1 MSLELFCSYHER
13 VSSNVE
19 YIDKTNYKH
28 NAMNSVLRRI
38 PRLHHTA
45 PNSEIGLSVPLT
57 PIFDIAFPPFPVVV
71 GVDPV
76 VVETVV
82 DDVTVGLVNSFFES
96 SHSRQVVGNAH
107 DVPVSVS

>member
-1 MSLELFCSYHER
+1 
-13 VSSNVE
+13 
-19 YIDKTNYKH
+19 
-28 NAMNSVLRRI
+28 MNSVLRSI
-38 PRLHHTA
+38 PRLHHSA

-57 PIFDIAFPPFPVVV
+57 PIFEIALPPFPVVV

-96 SHSRQVVGNAH
+96 SQSRQVVGKAH
-107 DVPVSVS
+107 DF